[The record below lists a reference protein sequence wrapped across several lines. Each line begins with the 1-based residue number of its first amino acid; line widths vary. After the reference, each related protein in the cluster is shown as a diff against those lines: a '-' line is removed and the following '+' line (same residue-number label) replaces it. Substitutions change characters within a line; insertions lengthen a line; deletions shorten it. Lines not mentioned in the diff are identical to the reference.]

1 MKRAKE
7 AADYEL
13 NKNRQEKLDELEID
27 LRTRR
32 RAHEE
37 TISQEKQALQLKKEE
52 LEKQETE
59 LKQLRKQTQEF
70 PDQLEKA
77 VKQAVGT
84 AQSEEQAR
92 AKVAKDLL
100 EKQVEGEKAVS
111 QLKVQNFEKLVKD
124 QTEEIKALKSQLEQ
138 ATRQVK
144 EIAVSVIDSRRPVSP
159 PSERTS

>member
-1 MKRAKE
+1 MSDPRQTLQYHVVYFKPPAATASPVLKE
-7 AADYEL
+7 
-13 NKNRQEKLDELEID
+13 
-27 LRTRR
+27 
-32 RAHEE
+32 
-37 TISQEKQALQLKKEE
+37 
-52 LEKQETE
+52 
-59 LKQLRKQTQEF
+59 
-70 PDQLEKA
+70 LEKA